1 MNYLLISTAVAAI
14 VFCLAFFLRSKREA
28 LEENQGQGIGTSD
41 GGLDDLW
48 REHAAS
54 SALSG
59 IFSSEDQQFILAQAS
74 EQLTALFR
82 RERKRLALRWIERQ
96 KFASAAV
103 MRRHREE
110 TRSAADLRPSSELLL
125 FFRYGKLR
133 LMFEVLAVSVWLVG
147 PEGLRGL
154 AARAHVVLRGI
165 ENIRALGGSKRSVS
179 V

>member
-1 MNYLLISTAVAAI
+1 MDYLLISTAVAGI
-14 VFCLAFFLRSKREA
+14 VFFLAFFLRSKREA
-28 LEENQGQGIGTSD
+28 REENQVIGPGE

-48 REHAAS
+48 REQAAS
-54 SALSG
+54 SALLG
-59 IFSSEDQQFILAQAS
+59 IFSSEDQQFIVTQAS
-74 EQLTALFR
+74 AQLTALFR

-96 KFASAAV
+96 KCASADV

-110 TRSAADLRPSSELLL
+110 TRSAADLRPSSELSL

-133 LMFEVLAVSVWLVG
+133 FLFEVLAVSVWLVG

-154 AARAHVVLRGI
+154 AERSNAVLRGI
-165 ENIRALGGSKRSVS
+165 ENVRALGGSKRSVS